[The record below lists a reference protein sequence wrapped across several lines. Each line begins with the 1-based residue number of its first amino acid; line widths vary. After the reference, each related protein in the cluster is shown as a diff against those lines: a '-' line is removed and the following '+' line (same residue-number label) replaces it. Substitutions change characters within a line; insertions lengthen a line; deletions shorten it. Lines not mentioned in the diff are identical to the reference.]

1 MTGRSRDG
9 ARTRRVPLTGRHE
22 ELRALSDLVAGVR
35 DGMSAALV
43 VVGEAGIG
51 KTTLLDHLAETSDDL
66 RVVRTAGTESEAR
79 LGFAGLHRLLRPFLD
94 GLESLPAPST
104 RHWPPRSG
112 CWPRLGPIA
121 TWWVWPP

>member
-1 MTGRSRDG
+1 MTGRSRAA
-9 ARTRRVPLTGRHE
+9 ARTGRVPLTGRHE

-51 KTTLLDHLAETSDDL
+51 KTTLLDHLAETSHDL

-79 LGFAGLHRLLRPFLD
+79 ACTVCCGPSWTVWSRFRV
-94 GLESLPAPST
+94 PST
-104 RHWPPRSG
+104 RRWPPRSG

-121 TWWVWPP
+121 TWWGWRP